1 MFSDR
6 SRQEHYSSRRPYNV
20 GQLTLTENWKSLF
33 ARKAPVWKMGRKL
46 YEVQDAKKTG
56 LYSFFLNVP
65 LARIKKERAS

>member
-33 ARKAPVWKMGRKL
+33 ARKAPVWKMGGKL
-46 YEVQDAKKTG
+46 YEVQDAKKVDCSP
-56 LYSFFLNVP
+56 SF
-65 LARIKKERAS
+65 

>member
-33 ARKAPVWKMGRKL
+33 ARSLEDGKKIVRGAGCEKKWTVVLLFKRIFGR
-46 YEVQDAKKTG
+46 
-56 LYSFFLNVP
+56 N
-65 LARIKKERAS
+65 

>member
-33 ARKAPVWKMGRKL
+33 ARKAPVWKMGEKIVRGAGC
-46 YEVQDAKKTG
+46 EKKWTVVLLFKRTFG
-56 LYSFFLNVP
+56 QN
-65 LARIKKERAS
+65 